1 MEYKNTLVFETTNE
15 METIF
20 TEGNKPLSDMIVDVA
35 LENLTSTQD
44 IIPVVSITTKDTE
57 LIYDVMIDRVDMIE
71 TLEQNLDVME
81 DYEDYERCQQ
91 ITDAIHF
98 LKSKK

>member
-91 ITDAIHF
+91 ITDAIHY
-98 LKSKK
+98 LKFKK

>member
-20 TEGNKPLSDMIVDVA
+20 TEGNKSLSDLIVDVA
-35 LENLTSTQD
+35 LENLNTTSE
-44 IIPVVSITTKDTE
+44 IIPVVSITTQDTE
-57 LIYDVMIDRVDMIE
+57 LVYDVMIDRVDMIE

-91 ITDAIHF
+91 ITDAIHY
-98 LKSKK
+98 LKFKK